1 MEKFG
6 CLGLL
11 VILLGLLVVWGTIL
25 NIPNA
30 GECDDGLWS
39 ATFSIFLKIRQ
50 TNNELLI
57 KEERKGGN
65 HDGTLLQDGFIVA
78 GGGLVCVPPK

>member
-30 GECDDGLWS
+30 GEWIVFNIDLGFALIVND
-39 ATFSIFLKIRQ
+39 FLGVFRDSNSQ
-50 TNNELLI
+50 LF
-57 KEERKGGN
+57 G
-65 HDGTLLQDGFIVA
+65 
-78 GGGLVCVPPK
+78 

>member
-30 GECDDGLWS
+30 GEWDFVGV
-39 ATFSIFLKIRQ
+39 IQIQ
-50 TNNELLI
+50 I
-57 KEERKGGN
+57 
-65 HDGTLLQDGFIVA
+65 
-78 GGGLVCVPPK
+78 

>member
-30 GECDDGLWS
+30 GECLYDEHRRDEQS
-39 ATFSIFLKIRQ
+39 M
-50 TNNELLI
+50 ELLNKWWVKARGSNWSEI
-57 KEERKGGN
+57 ANEE
-65 HDGTLLQDGFIVA
+65 
-78 GGGLVCVPPK
+78 CVPP

>member
-30 GECDDGLWS
+30 GECNYFDFFFD
-39 ATFSIFLKIRQ
+39 
-50 TNNELLI
+50 
-57 KEERKGGN
+57 
-65 HDGTLLQDGFIVA
+65 FIPWKPTDTWPRDRC
-78 GGGLVCVPPK
+78 GRR